1 MPYFLQLACKKI
13 GDKRCDNRN
22 AHDGTLDD
30 VNMDSL
36 PHEKATV
43 LIDQERCPCHPCN
56 RSLPDASIHPPMGL
70 TKPLA
75 AERFRIQRLRLQMNP
90 LIVTLLLVGLLLVGC
105 TDSGPS
111 GLQRIADDA
120 AEVRGGDG
128 FLVAITD
135 AEGKRTTA
143 VAGVDATGAPMSDDV
158 TWHIGSVTKTFVAVV
173 IMQLADEG
181 LLSLDDRA
189 SSYVDHDFVPAAATI
204 FDLLHHS
211 SGVPDYVASEEWVT
225 LMRSC
230 PDETPNTYDYVSQES
245 LFDPGTEWS
254 YSNTNY
260 LLLGEVIEQVTG
272 MPPETVIRHRILE
285 PIGLADTYTADV
297 ESGPPPVPAVADFF
311 DTGFGP
317 VECDTAPVGGVTG
330 TDSRMIS
337 SVDDL
342 DAFFRALFDGKL
354 VSEDSLE
361 AMTSEHYVGSAES
374 GYGLGMIHLLK
385 PPTDEVDIWANGG
398 GVVGYKTLVF
408 FDLKSR
414 TTVIAMTP
422 TGHDIQEQDDILR
435 WAFGQRS
442 SGAQRSATNARVRIP
457 TQTRNVVSPLF
468 RSKSSVYV
476 WLPSVAPCV
485 AAIPPQPAGGSITSP
500 FGCSPMVL

>member
-1 MPYFLQLACKKI
+1 MKKI
-13 GDKRCDNRN
+13 RGKRCDNRN
-22 AHDGTLDD
+22 GHDGTLDD

-43 LIDQERCPCHPCN
+43 LIDQGRCPCHPCN
-56 RSLPDASIHPPMGL
+56 QSLPDASIHPPMGL

-75 AERFRIQRLRLQMNP
+75 AERFHMQRLRLEVNP
-90 LIVTLLLVGLLLVGC
+90 LILTLLLIGLLLVGC

-120 AEVRGGDG
+120 AEVRGGYG

-135 AEGKRTTA
+135 GEGKRTTA

-173 IMQLADEG
+173 IMQLAEEG
-181 LLSLDDRA
+181 LLSLDDPAAR
-189 SSYVDHDFVPAAATI
+189 YVHHEFVPAKATL

-211 SGVPDYVASEEWVT
+211 SGVPDYVASEQWVT

-230 PDETPNTYDYVSQES
+230 PDETPNTYDYVAQEP
-245 LFDPGTEWS
+245 LFEPGKDWG

-260 LLLGEVIEQVTG
+260 LLLGEVIEKVTG
-272 MPPETVIRHRILE
+272 MPPETVIRQRILE
-285 PIGLADTYTADV
+285 RIGLADTYLADV
-297 ESGPPPVPAVADFF
+297 ETGQPPVPAVADFF
-311 DTGFGP
+311 DSGFGP
-317 VECDTAPVGGVTG
+317 IECETTPVGGVTG
-330 TDSRMIS
+330 TDSRMVS

-342 DAFFRALFDGKL
+342 DAFFRALFEGNL
-354 VSEDSLE
+354 VSEGSLE
-361 AMTSEHYVGSAES
+361 AMTSEHYVGSDVS

-385 PPTDEVDIWANGG
+385 PPTDAVDIWANGG
-398 GVVGYKTLVF
+398 GVVGYKTLVMY
-408 FDLKSR
+408 DLKSR

-422 TGHDIQEQDDILR
+422 TGRDIQEQEDLLR

-442 SGAQRSATNARVRIP
+442 TDAQRSATKGR
-457 TQTRNVVSPLF
+457 
-468 RSKSSVYV
+468 
-476 WLPSVAPCV
+476 
-485 AAIPPQPAGGSITSP
+485 
-500 FGCSPMVL
+500 